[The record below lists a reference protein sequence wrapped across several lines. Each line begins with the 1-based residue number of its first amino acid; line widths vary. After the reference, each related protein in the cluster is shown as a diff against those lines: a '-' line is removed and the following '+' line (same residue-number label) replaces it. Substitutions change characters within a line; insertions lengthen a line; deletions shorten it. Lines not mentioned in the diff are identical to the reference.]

1 MAFQKRRGQRG
12 LFITI
17 DANIGAG
24 KTNACH
30 AIASAATASG
40 WPARVLEEPTQHPG
54 FSHFLERYYQDL
66 QTGENTG
73 GGFAMQM
80 FMLCQRYEQHR
91 LAVEIAWGS
100 QGQVIVQDRPIYG
113 DTVFATTAMERGFM
127 TSEEYQL
134 YVDVYRNMSRDV
146 MPPDIFV
153 FLDVAPEECHE
164 RMSVRGRSQED
175 GVPLDYLQQ
184 LNANYQKLIG
194 EMRRR
199 GVRVLTIDWSEFGPP
214 VEIWKNILEMVESD
228 DTWYESLTFSLAR
241 EPRIPIIP
249 GARSDTRSNE

>member
-1 MAFQKRRGQRG
+1 MGLGVDSQKRG

-24 KTNACH
+24 KSNACH
-30 AIASAATASG
+30 AIASAATSSG
-40 WPARVLEEPTQHPG
+40 WPARVLEEPTHHPEVQS
-54 FSHFLERYYQDL
+54 FPAAILRRSEDRQ
-66 QTGENTG
+66 NTG

-91 LAVEIAWGS
+91 LAVEQAWGD
-100 QGQVIVQDRPIYG
+100 QGIVVVQDRPIYG

-127 TSEEYQL
+127 TKEEYEL
-134 YVDVYRNMSRDV
+134 YVDMYRNMSRDV

-153 FLDVAPEECHE
+153 YFDVSPEECHE
-164 RMSVRGRSQED
+164 RMSSRARSEEE

-184 LNANYQKLIG
+184 LYDNYQKLLS

-199 GVRVLTIDWSEFGPP
+199 GVRVLTIDWREFGPP
-214 VEIWKNILEMVESD
+214 VEIWKNIQSMVMSD
-228 DTWYESLTFSLAR
+228 DSGTSS
-241 EPRIPIIP
+241 
-249 GARSDTRSNE
+249 